1 MAWTAPDL
9 RSGSPIA
16 SGNVVWNVD
25 FEGGHLWGF
34 DQNTGA
40 MVARARIGLAEHFVS
55 LAAAGGKLIVPVHD
69 RLLTCKTQ

>member
-1 MAWTAPDL
+1 M
-9 RSGSPIA
+9 
-16 SGNVVWNVD
+16 D